1 MSLSSVSPP
10 ASELLAAEGGFSLI
24 ELLVAMAAA
33 VVVVF
38 AVFTIQDVVLRQTSR
53 EFSQVDATQH
63 VREALENLENELH
76 SACLTDNVTPIQG
89 GSTPSSLLFVSQFGT
104 AATLTPVEHQI
115 AFSST
120 AQTLTESTF
129 AETGVTTS
137 SSGLPVYTFS
147 STPSST
153 RTLLTNV
160 EQSGTTP
167 MFQYFAYQEPLNS
180 SGQPYTDSAGDP
192 YMMLLDGT
200 GDIPGTGVIP
210 PAQPLNASPSL
221 SVSDSQNTSEVMV
234 TVSVGPS
241 GGTGENTNQAD
252 TRDTV
257 SDGVVLRLTPAANHA
272 GDGNVFLPCQ

>member
-1 MSLSSVSPP
+1 VLSTGLPP
-10 ASELLAAEGGFSLI
+10 RAPQLLAEEGGFSLI

-89 GSTPSSLLFVSQFGT
+89 GSTPSTLLFVSQFGT

-120 AQTLTESTF
+120 GQTLIESTF

-147 STPSST
+147 TTPSTT

-160 EQSGTTP
+160 KQSGTTP
-167 MFQYFAYQEPLNS
+167 VFQYFAYQEPLNS

-200 GDIPGTGVIP
+200 GDIPGTGIIP

-221 SVSDSQNTSEVMV
+221 SVSDSQNTSEVMI

-241 GGTGENTNQAD
+241 GGTGENTNLAD

-257 SDGVVLRLTPAANHA
+257 ADGVVLRLTPAANHA

>member
-1 MSLSSVSPP
+1 MLNAGVPPRVSQ
-10 ASELLAAEGGFSLI
+10 LLAAEGGFSLM
-24 ELLVAMAAA
+24 ELLVAMLAGI
-33 VVVVF
+33 VVVL

-89 GSTPSSLLFVSQFGT
+89 GSTTTTLLFVSQFGP

-120 AQTLTESTF
+120 AQTLVEKTF

-147 STPSST
+147 TTPSTT

-160 EQSGTTP
+160 KQSGTTP
-167 MFQYFAYQEPLNS
+167 VFQYFAYQQPLNG

-200 GDIPGTGVIP
+200 GDVPGTGIIP
-210 PAQPLNASPSL
+210 PAQPLNATPSL
-221 SVSDSQNTSEVMV
+221 AVSDAQNTSEVMV
-234 TVSVGPS
+234 TISAGPS
-241 GGTGENTNQAD
+241 GGTGENTNLSDA
-252 TRDTV
+252 RDTV